1 MDTADTPLIIV
12 LALLLV
18 GSAFASASETALF
31 GITHG
36 QRAAMRLKNPTMGRM
51 VDALLARP
59 RELLMQVLLLNMVIN
74 VSYFI
79 VTSVLTL
86 RAETPVARVMV
97 SLVSLTTIILVG
109 EVFAKLFASGATL
122 LFLRIAAPAHLLIR
136 KPIAKLL
143 LVLDV
148 WVVSP
153 LARLVAPADAEGETE
168 VSAEQLDTLIHLSE
182 SDGVIDRGEQQM
194 LTSIVEMGQLRV
206 EQIMTPRVD
215 IEWIKPDIG
224 LEELAEHCRSSGRTR
239 IIVCERDLDDGV
251 MGLVDARR
259 VFEGA
264 SILDAL
270 QPVLYVPEQT
280 RLDALMEQLRN
291 SGRRIGVC
299 VNEHGG
305 VCGVVTLADIVK
317 ELIEELESPDDSV
330 TDEIED
336 LENGRWMVPGRLG
349 IRDWAM
355 LFKDRSLIEHTKHVN
370 TLGGLI
376 MVLLGRV
383 PEVGDVVHA
392 GSIKLRVHSMKG
404 RAIDRIELRVG
415 SDDGPDRS
423 DATLKNSEG
432 GS

>member
-12 LALLLV
+12 LAMLLV

-31 GITHG
+31 GVTHG
-36 QRAAMRLKNPTMGRM
+36 QRAALRLNNPTLGGM

-86 RAETPVARVMV
+86 RAQSPMAQVMISV
-97 SLVSLTTIILVG
+97 ISLTTIILVG

-136 KPIAKLL
+136 RPISKLL
-143 LVLDV
+143 KVLDV

-153 LARLVAPADAEGETE
+153 LSRLVAPVDTRGHSE
-168 VSAEQLDTLIHLSE
+168 VSPEQLGMLIHMSE
-182 SDGVIDRGEQQM
+182 SDGVIDRGEQQL
-194 LTSIVEMGQLRV
+194 LTSIVEMGHLRV

-215 IEWIKPDIG
+215 IEWIRPDLG
-224 LEELAEHCRSSGRTR
+224 LDELAEHCRVSGRTR
-239 IIVCERDLDDGV
+239 IIVCERDLDDGLL
-251 MGLVDARR
+251 GIVDARR

-264 SILDAL
+264 SIRDAI
-270 QPVLYVPEQT
+270 QPVLYVPEQS

-291 SGRRIGVC
+291 SGRRMGVC

-305 VCGVVTLADIVK
+305 VTGVVTLADIVK
-317 ELIEELESPDDSV
+317 ELIEGLESPEV
-330 TDEIED
+330 GLGEEIED
-336 LENGRWMVPGRLG
+336 LGFGRWMVPGRLS
-349 IRDWAM
+349 IRDWAV
-355 LFKDRSLIEHTKHVN
+355 LFRDQSLIEHTKRVN

-383 PEVGDVVHA
+383 PTVGDVVEA
-392 GSIKLRVHSMKG
+392 GSIQMRVQSMSG
-404 RAIDRIELRVG
+404 RAIERIELRVRG
-415 SDDGPDRS
+415 VEDRP
-423 DATLKNSEG
+423 AG
-432 GS
+432 GSTP

>member
-31 GITHG
+31 GVTHG
-36 QRAAMRLKNPTMGRM
+36 QRAALRLKNPTLGRM
-51 VDALLARP
+51 VDALLSRP

-86 RAETPVARVMV
+86 RADTPLSRVMV
-97 SLVSLTTIILVG
+97 SLVSVTTIILVG

-153 LARLVAPADAEGETE
+153 LARLVAPADTGEDSE
-168 VSAEQLDTLIHLSE
+168 VSPQQLGTLIHMSE

-215 IEWIKPDIG
+215 IEWITPDIG
-224 LEELAEHCRSSGRTR
+224 LDELAQHCRVSGRTR
-239 IIVCERDLDDGV
+239 MIVCERDLDDGV
-251 MGLVDARR
+251 LGLVDARR

-264 SILDAL
+264 TIREAL

-280 RLDALMEQLRN
+280 RLDALMEQLRG
-291 SGRRIGVC
+291 SGRRMGVC

-305 VCGVVTLADIVK
+305 VSGVVTLADIVK

-336 LENGRWMVPGRLG
+336 LGDGRWMVSGRLG
-349 IRDWAM
+349 IRDWAL

-370 TLGGLI
+370 TLGGLV

-383 PEVGDVVHA
+383 PEVGDVVRA
-392 GSIKLRVHSMKG
+392 GS
-404 RAIDRIELRVG
+404 IELRVHAMRGRAIERIEIRAQSETKRPG
-415 SDDGPDRS
+415 S
-423 DATLKNSEG
+423 G
-432 GS
+432 GVS